1 MEFGCGTGT
10 NTKIMK
16 DFWPSCKIIG
26 LDNSKA
32 SLNVARQRVAQE
44 EAYFITPEEFRNG
57 ENQAVDWVFC
67 NGVFHHIDVET
78 RNDVFRSILE
88 HLRPGGMFTLFD
100 NNPFNPGA
108 RWVMHRIPFD
118 RDAQMLNPY
127 RVKLRLAELG
137 FEDITCHFLFI
148 FPKFLSF
155 LRLLEPSMSGLPLG
169 AQFGLFA
176 RRSLTL

>member
-1 MEFGCGTGT
+1 
-10 NTKIMK
+10 
-16 DFWPSCKIIG
+16 
-26 LDNSKA
+26 
-32 SLNVARQRVAQE
+32 VAQE